1 MQSLPRLMLHADVG
15 QFSPI
20 RLGSPE
26 GKQET
31 LLALDVHNR
40 VTQREEGGWLEVA
53 IAGGETLRGAGERE
67 EEARRRHA
75 EGKRRGLWFR

>member
-26 GKQET
+26 GSERLYSRWMFIIESRSEKKE
-31 LLALDVHNR
+31 D
-40 VTQREEGGWLEVA
+40 G
-53 IAGGETLRGAGERE
+53 LRGFEKKSAALSSVFTSRTEISPSSTWSRT
-67 EEARRRHA
+67 
-75 EGKRRGLWFR
+75 KK